1 MLLKNLPDD
10 LFLHVVSLL
19 EDTDRRGLC
28 GWCTRLGAEAASASA
43 SAAARRRCSPP
54 ERAAAQQR
62 VAGSGVVL
70 TI

>member
-1 MLLKNLPDD
+1 MLLKSLPAD

-43 SAAARRRCSPP
+43 SAAARRRRSPP
-54 ERAAAQQR
+54 PSLPLLSSASQAL
-62 VAGSGVVL
+62 VL
-70 TI
+70 C